1 MSMLK
6 RQAQKAWARVSRHA
20 GFLHEARTDDMR
32 ADEEFRQVYEACRDY
47 TMTSMSRMYAL
58 HQAVRHVLDRGVPGD
73 LVECGVWRG
82 GSSMVMA
89 KALAAAGDADRRLYL
104 YDTYEGM
111 SEPTERDL
119 DPSGRSAEELLR
131 AHDKDDPIWAEASLE
146 EVRHNLMTCGLD
158 PGRVEFV
165 KGKVEETIP
174 ATLPSKIA
182 LLRLDTDWYES
193 TRHELDHMYP
203 LLVPG
208 GVLVIDDYGHWQGA
222 RTAVDEYFAEHRPDM
237 LLNRID
243 YTGRIGVKLPS
254 A

>member
-1 MSMLK
+1 MSILK
-6 RQAQKAWARVSRHA
+6 RQAQKVWARVSRHA
-20 GFLHEARTDDMR
+20 GFIHEARTNDMR
-32 ADEEFRQVYEACRDY
+32 ADDEFRQVYADCRDY

-111 SEPTERDL
+111 SEPTDRDR
-119 DPSGRSAEELLR
+119 DPGGRSAEDLLR
-131 AHDKDDPIWAEASLE
+131 THDKDDPIWAEASLE
-146 EVRHNLMTCGLD
+146 EVRHNLSTCGLD
-158 PGRVEFV
+158 PDRVEFV
-165 KGKVEETIP
+165 KGKVEDTIP

-193 TRHELDHMYP
+193 TRHELEHMFP

-208 GVLVIDDYGHWQGA
+208 GVLIIDDYGHWQGA

-243 YTGRIGVKLPS
+243 YTGRIGVKLPG